1 MKELLELLKREFPHV
16 NWNSDKRLVE
26 DGVIDSMD
34 IVAVISE
41 ITSFYDIEIPSEEM
55 EPVNFNS
62 AEAIWKLI
70 ERLKEY
76 ER

>member
-1 MKELLELLKREFPHV
+1 MKELLGLLKREFPHV
-16 NWNSDKRLVE
+16 DWNSDKRLVE

-41 ITSFYDIEIPSEEM
+41 ITSCYDIEIPSEEM

-62 AEAIWKLI
+62 VEAIWKLI
-70 ERLKEY
+70 GRLKED
-76 ER
+76 